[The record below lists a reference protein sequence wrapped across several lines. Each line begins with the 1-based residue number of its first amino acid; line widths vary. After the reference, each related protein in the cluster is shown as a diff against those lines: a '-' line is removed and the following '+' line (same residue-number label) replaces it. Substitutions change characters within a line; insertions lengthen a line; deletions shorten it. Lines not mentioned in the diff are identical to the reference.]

1 MFKNAEYI
9 VGSYKPS
16 HKQGYVLRAEVT
28 SIIVNWLSF
37 NPLALDQTPG
47 VAPPPRHLD
56 DFENIIVYKSVEQH
70 CTYELLDRV
79 KIIDSDTNKGTSASL
94 LPQLWKILSR
104 SNRWLTTSNLN
115 YQ

>member
-56 DFENIIVYKSVEQH
+56 DFENIILYKSMEQH

-79 KIIDSDTNKGTSASL
+79 KIVDPETNKGREKAPF
-94 LPQLWKILSR
+94 LPQLEGIGPQQ
-104 SNRWLTTSNLN
+104 LTFNFAP
-115 YQ
+115 

>member
-28 SIIVNWLSF
+28 AIIVNWLSF

-79 KIIDSDTNKGTSASL
+79 KIIDPDTNKGTEASL
-94 LPQLWKILSR
+94 LPQS
-104 SNRWLTTSNLN
+104 
-115 YQ
+115 

>member
-9 VGSYKPS
+9 VGLYKPS

-79 KIIDSDTNKGTSASL
+79 KIIDSDTNKGTLTSL
-94 LPQLWKILSR
+94 LPQLWKILNR
-104 SNRWLTTSNLN
+104 SNRRLTTSNLN